1 MHGDERTAYVLYSYA
16 KINWFLAIRGLR
28 QDGYHDITSL
38 MQQVE
43 LADEIHI
50 TLASSD
56 AFSCNFSIPLGEDS
70 LLQKTVD
77 VLRGAFPELSRMRFA
92 ITVKKSIPPGGG
104 LGGGSSNAATL
115 LRFLPRLAGYRPQ
128 LEELVA
134 LSLSLGS
141 DIPFFVVGAPFALVE
156 GRGERV
162 TPLSFPPR
170 RHLVLLFPPFPVS
183 TSWAY
188 RKWDERKREGGFSLE
203 ERLVAFLKR
212 QDPGGIEEVIW
223 NDFEEVLFEEYPV
236 LLKYRNLLLKLGC
249 RKAFLTG
256 SGSTLVGVVGSR
268 EEGETVVDRLRKRGL
283 SALWTVTRCG
293 DHGGENHA

>member
-1 MHGDERTAYVLYSYA
+1 MHGDSYVLYSYA

-50 TLASSD
+50 TPATSD
-56 AFSCNFSIPLGEDS
+56 AFWCNFSIPLGEDS
-70 LLQKTVD
+70 LLKKTVD
-77 VLRGAFPELSRMRFA
+77 VLRGAFPELSRMRFV

-104 LGGGSSNAATL
+104 LGGGSSNAAAL
-115 LRFLPRLAGYRPQ
+115 LRFLPQLAGCCPQ
-128 LEELVA
+128 PEELVT

-162 TPLSFPPR
+162 TPLPFPPR

-183 TSWAY
+183 TAWAY
-188 RKWDERKREGGFSLE
+188 RKWDERKHEKVSPMEGELA
-203 ERLVAFLKR
+203 AFLTR
-212 QDPGGIEEVIW
+212 QDPEGIEEVIW

-236 LLKYRNLLLKLGC
+236 LLEYRNLLLELGC

-268 EEGETVVDRLRKRGL
+268 EESEVVVDRLRKRGL

-293 DHGGENHA
+293 E